1 MRIKL
6 IPGMMTTYTAEMIG
20 GNTFITDY
28 NSVYTYRMMQDKQ
41 YLIPSVYSNAI
52 NNICTEA
59 YANLI
64 QYKLQKKTKKM
75 KEIDGAASKLAVE
88 LDEAIFETLKKNAEN
103 VQSIINA
110 SPTLMLYLATYAA
123 ITVLKA
129 IVEDG
134 TKDSEIVSEL
144 IGFMTS
150 FNKVLTAEENQ

>member
-1 MRIKL
+1 
-6 IPGMMTTYTAEMIG
+6 MMTTYTAEMIG

-28 NSVYTYRMMQDKQ
+28 DSVYTYRMMQDKQ

-64 QYKLQKKTKKM
+64 QYKPKKTKKM
-75 KEIDGAASKLAVE
+75 KEIDRAAAKLAVE
-88 LDEAIFETLKKNAEN
+88 LDEAILETLKKNVEN
-103 VQSIINA
+103 VQSIINS
-110 SPTLMLYLATYAA
+110 SPTLMLYLATNAA
-123 ITVLKA
+123 RTVLKA

-150 FNKVLTAEENQ
+150 FNQVLTAEENQ